1 METPART
8 FFEGGALIMLLYVR
22 ICSVGFGALY
32 TILVAA
38 AIASSCLLPLPPTKG
53 GALEDISCGRIASTI
68 ALPPGY

>member
-38 AIASSCLLPLPPTKG
+38 AIASSCLLPPP
-53 GALEDISCGRIASTI
+53 
-68 ALPPGY
+68 PPK